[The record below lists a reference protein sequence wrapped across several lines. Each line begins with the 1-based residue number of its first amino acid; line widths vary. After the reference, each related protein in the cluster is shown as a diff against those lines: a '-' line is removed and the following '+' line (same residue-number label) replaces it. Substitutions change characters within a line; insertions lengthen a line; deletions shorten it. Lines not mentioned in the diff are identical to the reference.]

1 MSNTRDVMVGVAQL
15 LAAANVGTFRSSGVY
30 STGETGIIFKIMPDG
45 TNVPDRVIVLNAFIL
60 TADVSIP
67 FDRYL
72 LQVALRGV
80 RNNPLDV
87 DDLGDAVND
96 TLHGLTAQTLGA
108 STGVQIIFSSS
119 VPMGEDSL
127 TRSIRADKYFIDL
140 SVPPTSLRPDG
151 GSWV

>member
-15 LAAANVGTFRSSGVY
+15 LAAANVGTFRPSGVY

-87 DDLGDAVND
+87 DDLGDAVFD
-96 TLHGLTAQTLGA
+96 VLHGATYKPFGSAVAAQILF
-108 STGVQIIFSSS
+108 STS
-119 VPMGEDSL
+119 VPMGEDAL
-127 TRSIRADKYFIDL
+127 TRSIRADRYFVDL
-140 SVPPTSLRPDG
+140 DAGSTALRPTG
-151 GSWV
+151 GSWT